1 MNYLC
6 GTGFIR
12 LWEKK
17 LVNRS
22 KHWMRWYKNKKNQ
35 NCLNVT
41 ALEKCLKED
50 MKPKNK
56 TRLNF
61 EPLFFNKYYGE
72 REKDSM

>member
-1 MNYLC
+1 MC
-6 GTGFIR
+6 GTGFTR

-17 LVNRS
+17 LVTRS
-22 KHWMRWYKNKKNQ
+22 KHWVRLHKNKKGQ

-41 ALEKCLKED
+41 ALDKCLKED

-56 TRLNF
+56 NRLNF

-72 REKDSM
+72 RDKDYM